1 MKIGF
6 IGIGNMGTP
15 MSTNLL
21 KAGHELVVYDIRE
34 EAMEEPVRL
43 GAKAARSPKEVA
55 QTSDVVM
62 TSLPTQKALE
72 EVVLQRDGVLEG
84 AKRGCVLIDTS
95 TVSPSTVKRIAAI
108 AKERGVE
115 VLDAPVSGGVA
126 GARAATL
133 TVMVGG
139 DKGVFERCLEIFR
152 VIGKNVYH
160 VGGVGSGN
168 AVKLVNNLMSLVNLA
183 ALSEGMVLGMKAGVD
198 PETLHRVISVS
209 TGSSYALEVKL
220 PNLISKG
227 RFEAGFAIDLA
238 CKDLGLAID
247 LGREMGVPLFVTN
260 VAQQVYELAR
270 ARGMGRLDHTAIIKL
285 LEEAAQV
292 EVRY

>member
-115 VLDAPVSGGVA
+115 VLDAPVSSGVA

>member
-1 MKIGF
+1 M
-6 IGIGNMGTP
+6 
-15 MSTNLL
+15 
-21 KAGHELVVYDIRE
+21 
-34 EAMEEPVRL
+34 
-43 GAKAARSPKEVA
+43 
-55 QTSDVVM
+55 
-62 TSLPTQKALE
+62 
-72 EVVLQRDGVLEG
+72 
-84 AKRGCVLIDTS
+84 RGCVLVDTS
-95 TVSPSTVKRIAAI
+95 TVSPSTIKRIAAI
-108 AKERGVE
+108 ARERGVE

-139 DKGVFERCLEIFR
+139 DKGVFERCQEVLS

-160 VGGVGSGN
+160 VGDVGSGN
-168 AVKLVNNLMSLVNLA
+168 AVKLVNNLMSLVSVL
-183 ALSEGMVLGMKAGVD
+183 ALSEGMVLGTKAGVD
-198 PETLHRVISVS
+198 PEALHRVIKVS

-270 ARGMGRLDHTAIIKL
+270 ARGMGRLDHTAVIKL

>member
-1 MKIGF
+1 
-6 IGIGNMGTP
+6 
-15 MSTNLL
+15 
-21 KAGHELVVYDIRE
+21 
-34 EAMEEPVRL
+34 
-43 GAKAARSPKEVA
+43 
-55 QTSDVVM
+55 M

-72 EVVLQRDGVLEG
+72 EVVIGRDGVLEG
-84 AKRGCVLIDTS
+84 AMRECVLVDTS
-95 TVSPSTVKRIAAI
+95 TVSPSTIKRIANI
-108 AKERGVE
+108 ARERGVE

-139 DKGVFERCLEIFR
+139 DKSVFERCQEILSA
-152 VIGKNVYH
+152 IGKNVYH
-160 VGGVGSGN
+160 VGDVGSGN
-168 AVKLVNNLMSLVNLA
+168 AVKLVNNLMSLVSVM
-183 ALSEGMVLGMKAGVD
+183 ALSEGMVLGTKAGVD
-198 PETLHRVISVS
+198 PETLHRVIKVS

-238 CKDLGLAID
+238 CKDLRLAID

-260 VAQQVYELAR
+260 TAQQVYELAR
-270 ARGMGRLDHTAIIKL
+270 ARGMGRLDHTAVIKL

>member
-6 IGIGNMGTP
+6 IGIGNMGAP
-15 MSTNLL
+15 MSANLL
-21 KAGHELVVYDIRE
+21 KAGHELTVYDVRE

-43 GAKAARSPKEVA
+43 GAKAARSPREVA
-55 QTSDVVM
+55 HASDVVM

-72 EVVLQRDGVLEG
+72 DVVMGRDGVLEG
-84 AKRGCVLIDTS
+84 AMRGCVLIDTS
-95 TVSPSTVKRIAAI
+95 TVSPSTIKRIAAI
-108 AKERGVE
+108 ARERGVE

-139 DKGVFERCLEIFR
+139 DKGVFERCQEVLSA
-152 VIGKNVYH
+152 IGKNIYH
-160 VGGVGSGN
+160 VGDVGSGN
-168 AVKLVNNLMSLVNLA
+168 AVKLVNNLMSLVSVL
-183 ALSEGMVLGMKAGVD
+183 ALSEGMVLGTKAGVD
-198 PETLHRVISVS
+198 PETLHRVIKVS
-209 TGSSYALEVKL
+209 TDSSYALEVKL

-260 VAQQVYELAR
+260 IAQQVYELAR
-270 ARGMGRLDHTAIIKL
+270 ARGMGRLDHTAVIKL

>member
-6 IGIGNMGTP
+6 IGIGNMGAP
-15 MSTNLL
+15 MSANLL
-21 KAGHELVVYDIRE
+21 KAGHELTVYDVRE
-34 EAMEEPVRL
+34 EAMGEPVRL
-43 GAKAARSPKEVA
+43 GAKAARSPREVA
-55 QTSDVVM
+55 QDSDVVM

-72 EVVLQRDGVLEG
+72 DVVMGRDGVLEG
-84 AKRGCVLIDTS
+84 AMRGCVLIDTS
-95 TVSPSTVKRIAAI
+95 TVSPSTIKRIAAI
-108 AKERGVE
+108 ARERGVE

-139 DKGVFERCLEIFR
+139 DKGVFERCQEVLS

-160 VGGVGSGN
+160 VGDVGSGN
-168 AVKLVNNLMSLVNLA
+168 AVKLVNNLMSLVSVL
-183 ALSEGMVLGMKAGVD
+183 ALSEGMVLGTKAGVD
-198 PETLHRVISVS
+198 PETLHRVIKVS

-270 ARGMGRLDHTAIIKL
+270 ARGMGRLDHTAVIKL

>member
-1 MKIGF
+1 
-6 IGIGNMGTP
+6 MGAP
-15 MSTNLL
+15 MSANLL
-21 KAGHELVVYDIRE
+21 KAGHELTGYDKRE

-43 GAKAARSPKEVA
+43 GAKAARSPREVA
-55 QTSDVVM
+55 HASDVVM

-72 EVVLQRDGVLEG
+72 DVVMGRDGVLEG
-84 AKRGCVLIDTS
+84 AMRGCVLIDTS
-95 TVSPSTVKRIAAI
+95 TVSPSTIKRIAAI
-108 AKERGVE
+108 ARERGVE
-115 VLDAPVSGGVA
+115 VLDAPVSGGGA

-139 DKGVFERCLEIFR
+139 DKGVFERCQEVLS

-160 VGGVGSGN
+160 VGDVGSGN
-168 AVKLVNNLMSLVNLA
+168 AVKLVNNLMSLVSVL
-183 ALSEGMVLGMKAGVD
+183 ALSEGMVLGTKAGVD
-198 PETLHRVISVS
+198 PETLHRVIKVS

-238 CKDLGLAID
+238 CKDLRLAID
-247 LGREMGVPLFVTN
+247 LGREQGVPLFVTN

-270 ARGMGRLDHTAIIKL
+270 ARGMGRLDHTAVIKL

>member
-55 QTSDVVM
+55 QTSDVVI

>member
-6 IGIGNMGTP
+6 IGIGNMGAP
-15 MSTNLL
+15 MSANLL
-21 KAGHELVVYDIRE
+21 KAGHELTVYDKRE

-43 GAKAARSPKEVA
+43 GAKAARSPREVA
-55 QTSDVVM
+55 HASDVVM

-72 EVVLQRDGVLEG
+72 DVVMGRDGVLEG
-84 AKRGCVLIDTS
+84 AMRGCVLIDTS
-95 TVSPSTVKRIAAI
+95 TVSPSTIKRIAAI
-108 AKERGVE
+108 ARERGVE

-139 DKGVFERCLEIFR
+139 DKGVFERCQEVLS

-160 VGGVGSGN
+160 VGDVGSGN
-168 AVKLVNNLMSLVNLA
+168 AVKLVNNLMSLVSVL
-183 ALSEGMVLGMKAGVD
+183 ALSEGMVLGTKAGVD
-198 PETLHRVISVS
+198 PETLHRVIKVS

-238 CKDLGLAID
+238 CKDLRLAID

-270 ARGMGRLDHTAIIKL
+270 ARGMGRLDHTAVIKL

>member
-6 IGIGNMGTP
+6 IGIGNMGAP
-15 MSTNLL
+15 MSANLL
-21 KAGHELVVYDIRE
+21 KAGHELTVYDKRE

-43 GAKAARSPKEVA
+43 GAKAARSPREVA
-55 QTSDVVM
+55 HASDVVM

-72 EVVLQRDGVLEG
+72 DVVMGRDGVLEG
-84 AKRGCVLIDTS
+84 AMRGCVLIDTS
-95 TVSPSTVKRIAAI
+95 TVSPSTIKRIAAI
-108 AKERGVE
+108 ARERGVE

-139 DKGVFERCLEIFR
+139 DKGVFERCQEVLS

-160 VGGVGSGN
+160 VGDVGSGN
-168 AVKLVNNLMSLVNLA
+168 AVKLVNNLMSLVSVL
-183 ALSEGMVLGMKAGVD
+183 ALSEGMVLGTKAGVD
-198 PETLHRVISVS
+198 PETLHRVIKVS

-227 RFEAGFAIDLA
+227 KFEAGFAIDLA
-238 CKDLGLAID
+238 CKDLRLAID

-270 ARGMGRLDHTAIIKL
+270 ARGMGRLDHTAVIKL

>member
-84 AKRGCVLIDTS
+84 AKRRCVLIDTS

-108 AKERGVE
+108 AKERDVE

-183 ALSEGMVLGMKAGVD
+183 ALSEGMVLGMKVGVD

>member
-1 MKIGF
+1 MKICF

-15 MSTNLL
+15 MSINLL
-21 KAGHELVVYDIRE
+21 TAGNELMVYDVRV

-43 GAKAARSPKEVA
+43 GAKTARSPKEVA
-55 QTSDVVM
+55 QASDVVV
-62 TSLPTQKALE
+62 TSLPTQMALE
-72 EVVLQRDGVLEG
+72 EVVLGRDGVLEG
-84 AKRGCVLIDTS
+84 AMRGCVLIDTS
-95 TVSPSTVKRIAAI
+95 TVSPSTIKRMANIAHE
-108 AKERGVE
+108 KGVE

-126 GARAATL
+126 GAKAATL

-152 VIGKNVYH
+152 AIGKNIYH
-160 VGGVGSGN
+160 VGKVGSGN
-168 AVKLVNNLMSLVNLA
+168 AVKLTNNLMSLVNLA

-209 TGSSYALEVKL
+209 TGTSYALEVKL

-227 RFEAGFAIDLA
+227 KFEAGFAIDFA
-238 CKDLGLAID
+238 CKDLGLAVD
-247 LGREMGVPLFVTN
+247 LGRELGMPLFVTN
-260 VAQQVYELAR
+260 IAQQVYELAR
-270 ARGMGRLDHTAIIKL
+270 ARGMGRLDHTAVIKL

>member
-21 KAGHELVVYDIRE
+21 EAGHELMVYDIRG

-55 QTSDVVM
+55 QASDVVM

-72 EVVLQRDGVLEG
+72 EVVLQKDGVLDG

-95 TVSPSTVKRIAAI
+95 TVSPSTIKKIASI

-139 DKGVFERCLEIFR
+139 DKGVFERCLEIFH
-152 VIGKNVYH
+152 VIGKNINH
-160 VGGVGSGN
+160 VGDVGSGN
-168 AVKLVNNLMSLVNLA
+168 AVKLVNNLMSLVNLT

>member
-21 KAGHELVVYDIRE
+21 KAGHELMVYDIRE

-55 QTSDVVM
+55 RNSDVVI

-126 GARAATL
+126 GARVATL
-133 TVMVGG
+133 TMMVGG
-139 DKGVFERCLEIFR
+139 DKGVFEKYLEIFQ
-152 VIGKNVYH
+152 VIGKNIYH

-168 AVKLVNNLMSLVNLA
+168 IVKLVNNLMSLVSVA

-198 PETLHRVISVS
+198 PETLHQVISVS
-209 TGSSYALEVKL
+209 TGRSYALEVKL
-220 PNLISKG
+220 PSLISKG
-227 RFEAGFAIDLA
+227 RFEAGFAIELA

-247 LGREMGVPLFVTN
+247 LGREMGVPMFVTN

-285 LEEAAQV
+285 LEEVAHV

>member
-21 KAGHELVVYDIRE
+21 KAGHELIVYDIRE
-34 EAMEEPVRL
+34 EAMEEPVRH

-55 QTSDVVM
+55 RNSDVVI

-115 VLDAPVSGGVA
+115 VLDSPVSGGVA

-133 TVMVGG
+133 TMMVGG
-139 DKGVFERCLEIFR
+139 NKGVFERYLEIFQA
-152 VIGKNVYH
+152 IGKNIYH
-160 VGGVGSGN
+160 VGDVGSGN
-168 AVKLVNNLMSLVNLA
+168 IVKLVNNLMSLISVA

-209 TGSSYALEVKL
+209 TGRSYALEVKL

-227 RFEAGFAIDLA
+227 RFEAGFAIELA

-247 LGREMGVPLFVTN
+247 LGREMGVPMFVTN

-270 ARGMGRLDHTAIIKL
+270 ARGMGRLDHTAIIKM
-285 LEEAAQV
+285 LEEAAHV